1 MGETALELAR
11 RHVVDGSRLV
21 DEQTALIAR
30 LDPEGGQVGAAQEL
44 LATMKATLVI
54 FVADLERL
62 EGQSDL
68 GRR

>member
-21 DEQTALIAR
+21 DEQNALIAR
-30 LDPEGGQVGAAQEL
+30 LDPQGGQVGAAQEL
-44 LATMKATLVI
+44 LATLKATLAI

-62 EGQSDL
+62 EGRGAH

>member
-21 DEQTALIAR
+21 DEQSALIAR
-30 LDPEGGQVGAAQEL
+30 LNPESGQVRAAQEL
-44 LATMKATLVI
+44 LATMKATLAI

-62 EGQSDL
+62 EGQGDA